1 MRPYP
6 MLQRRVSLDFPEMIM
21 TALTGTSSAGRTIAK
36 WKWDVLQ
43 EGQDMLLPNR
53 LHLIRRLMARTGP
66 NSENKNQRPIIL
78 KFGGTSGQWTSKGHL
93 ITFHRNATD
102 FITQLPLPP
111 ERINELFHVILVGSR
126 NAANAN
132 VLKSSVIS
140 ARCTVSLRRKS
151 RRRFSFCVP
160 TAPNIVM

>member
-1 MRPYP
+1 MGSDDSFQAKSVFIRIT
-6 MLQRRVSLDFPEMIM
+6 LDFPEMIM

-78 KFGGTSGQWTSKGHL
+78 KLGAQCGREFPDIIL
-93 ITFHRNATD
+93 LLDTD
-102 FITQLPLPP
+102 V
-111 ERINELFHVILVGSR
+111 HV
-126 NAANAN
+126 
-132 VLKSSVIS
+132 KDM
-140 ARCTVSLRRKS
+140 ARH
-151 RRRFSFCVP
+151 
-160 TAPNIVM
+160 